1 MTNQAQH
8 AEHKD
13 KASPQRQPSKPARQG
28 PVASKPDGLALQR
41 AIADPDKARP
51 ADILALQRAAGNRAV
66 TRLIQ
71 AKLTVGPAG
80 DRYEQEADRV
90 ADQVMSMQLPPAG
103 RGGGEVQRQ
112 PVEEEEIQTK
122 PLAASIT
129 PLVQRAPEDE
139 EEIQTFP
146 SPARR
151 GAEGEVQRVPEEE
164 EEVQTKSIVQRR
176 ADGGFDAG
184 PEVEGRL
191 SALKGGGS
199 PLSDEVRAT
208 MEPRF
213 GADFSGVRIHTGGEA
228 DHLNRQL
235 SAEAFTHGEDI
246 YFKSGTYNPG
256 SGTGRRLLA
265 HELAH
270 TVQQGAGRRIA
281 RWTFGGHK
289 KITED
294 TFKTYGLDRHFSP
307 FAQATLAM
315 KSATMD
321 ARAKNIASFVFGKFL
336 VAKFMKA
343 GAFPRIPSELP
354 NHGEAGGYHKKGLEA
369 VDENHVMILTLQAVQ
384 EMKAKNPMSALGIL
398 GDAIHASED
407 RGSHGDGNPG
417 TGHDP
422 KCIVPHRDWQK
433 WAQQSDWRN
442 EPEAKLPQNP
452 FFRSENWNPDDIT
465 MNYPGYLD
473 AQAHAAMTMF
483 SFLGRLTP
491 EETNIL
497 KTFGKTAGHVVGGAL
512 KTVGHVFGLGH

>member
-1 MTNQAQH
+1 MTNQVQH

-13 KASPQRQPSKPARQG
+13 KTSSQRGPAKPIRHG
-28 PVASKPDGLALQR
+28 PVAPAPQPDARSLQR
-41 AIADPDKARP
+41 AIADPGQARP
-51 ADILALQRAAGNRAV
+51 ADILGLQRAAGNRAV

-90 ADQVMSMQLPPAG
+90 ADQVMSMQLPAANG
-103 RGGGEVQRQ
+103 GGVGGEVQRLAE
-112 PVEEEEIQTK
+112 PEEEVQAK
-122 PLAASIT
+122 PSPYASGGLSLAASIT
-129 PLVQRAPEDE
+129 PLVQR
-139 EEIQTFP
+139 Q
-146 SPARR
+146 
-151 GAEGEVQRVPEEE
+151 AEGEEE
-164 EEVQTKSIVQRR
+164 EEKEELRTKSVVQRR

-184 PEVEGRL
+184 PEIEGRL
-191 SALKGGGS
+191 AALKGSGT
-199 PLSDEVRAT
+199 PLPDEVRAA

-213 GADFSGVRIHTGGEA
+213 GADFGGVRIHTGGEA

-246 YFKSGTYNPG
+246 YFKSGTYSPG

-270 TVQQGAGRRIA
+270 TVQQGAGHRIA

-294 TFKTYGLDRHFSP
+294 TFNTYAALTKYFSP
-307 FAQATLAM
+307 FAQATLAL
-315 KSATMD
+315 KAATMD

-336 VAKFMKA
+336 IAKFMKA

-354 NHGEAGGYHKKGLEA
+354 NHGEAGGYHKKGLQA
-369 VDENHVMILTLQAVQ
+369 IDENHVMILTLKAVQ

-398 GDAIHASED
+398 GDAIHAAED
-407 RGSHGDGNPG
+407 RGSHGDGEPG

-422 KCIVPHRDWQK
+422 KCIVTNAEWPTWVK
-433 WAQQSDWRN
+433 QSDWKDQ
-442 EPEAKLPQNP
+442 PEAKQPNNP

-473 AQAHAAMTMF
+473 AQGHAAAVLF
-483 SFLGRLTP
+483 GFLGRLTP
-491 EETNIL
+491 DEENVL
-497 KTFGKTAGHVVGGAL
+497 KTFGKTKARVLGGAL